1 MLVNLKEILN
11 GVAKSDSAIPGF
23 NVFGYEDAIAV
34 VRAAEE
40 LNAPVILMTN
50 KVAVS
55 HMSIEILAKIL
66 CGVAEN
72 AKVSV
77 CVHLDHATE
86 YELIAK
92 AIKAGYTSV
101 MYDGS
106 QLPFEENIRNTKEV
120 VRLAHACGVSVEG
133 EIGAVGYSDP
143 SLKVAAR
150 YTEPEEAKIFAEST
164 RVDALAVAIGTLHRM
179 ETQEAVIQYDRLET
193 IEKLTDV
200 SLVIHGSTGIKDE
213 DLTKLSKYN
222 VAKVNIGTAL
232 RRVFGNTM
240 REEIKNNPKES
251 DRIAFFQKPML
262 EVQKEAK
269 KKMELLGL
277 GKK

>member
-1 MLVNLKEILN
+1 MLVNLKEALK
-11 GVAKSDSAIPGF
+11 GVAKSDFAIPGF
-23 NVFGYEDAIAV
+23 NVFGYEDAVAV

-40 LNAPVILMTN
+40 LDAPVILMTN
-50 KVAVS
+50 KVAVN
-55 HMSIEILAKIL
+55 HMPIEILAKIL
-66 CGVAEN
+66 CAVAED
-72 AKVSV
+72 AKVPV

-86 YELIAK
+86 FEVVAR

-106 QLPFEENIRNTKEV
+106 QLPFEENIKNTREI
-120 VRLAHACGVSVEG
+120 VRLAHACNVSVEA

-143 SLKVAAR
+143 SLKVKAR
-150 YTEPEEAKIFAEST
+150 YTEPEEAKIFAEKT
-164 RVDALAVAIGTLHRM
+164 GVDALAVAIGTLHRM
-179 ETQEAVIQYDRLET
+179 ETQDAVIQYDRLEA

-200 SLVIHGSTGIKDE
+200 PLVIHGSTGVKDE
-213 DLTKLSKYN
+213 DLKKLSRYN

-232 RRVFGNTM
+232 RMVFGNTM
-240 REEIKNNPKES
+240 REEMNKNPNEF
-251 DRIAFFQKPML
+251 DRIVLFQKPMV

-269 KKMELLGL
+269 KKMELLGI